1 MFSVHYR
8 NWAYIYSNLNWVFKV
23 QFQSLHA
30 VSYSNCFSKSH
41 SGNWSLLH
49 ICNTLLIE
57 REVSVQHIIPC
68 MVNNSVLSVISEID
82 EKDAIICFWNVSI
95 RKIITCKFWNKF
107 RFQNSVNIFEK
118 FCTEI
123 ELVWLKGVW
132 RNMRSC
138 SSFCN

>member
-1 MFSVHYR
+1 M
-8 NWAYIYSNLNWVFKV
+8 FKV

-41 SGNWSLLH
+41 RWNWSLLH

-57 REVSVQHIIPC
+57 RELSIQCIIPS
-68 MVNNSVLSVISEID
+68 MVNNSILSAISEID

-107 RFQNSVNIFEK
+107 RLQNSVNIFWK
-118 FCTEI
+118 VLHWNCISLI
-123 ELVWLKGVW
+123 EGTCDCVVAFVTNVLYW
-132 RNMRSC
+132 NM
-138 SSFCN
+138 